1 MAKLGEESVT
11 STCSLFDLA
20 AGGGVGRRRA
30 FLSTSI
36 QRDPSRGSQV
46 VVEVVGGQQGKMSRA
61 EQCPARGGSKLSL

>member
-20 AGGGVGRRRA
+20 AGGGVGRRWA

-46 VVEVVGGQQGKMSRA
+46 VVEVVGGSREKCQERSSVLPVEEA
-61 EQCPARGGSKLSL
+61 S